1 MEERNPIDL
10 ARRELLDAELAI
22 HKATALYSN
31 TPVEPTGAPTPD
43 EIALHRAYRLL
54 EGKINALRFALDER
68 GLSDRSYKA

>member
-1 MEERNPIDL
+1 MEKRNPIDL
-10 ARRELLDAELAI
+10 ARRELLDAEIAI
-22 HKATALYSN
+22 HKATALFSN
-31 TPVEPTGAPTPD
+31 TPCDMTTAHTPD